1 MTRTV
6 FDTAQVAHVWAQ
18 GRQEE
23 GRNAA
28 RRVYFEGAKLFS
40 YGSHFLTGYR
50 LPDGSAFLN
59 SGRYSVSTARH
70 QSQARYAIPGR
81 VSDVTGQPMRLYV
94 PAPLM
99 NETGRYR
106 SGGNPLPDFMEE
118 EIFARP
124 VWRDRAGQEV
134 PGPYDATGER
144 VGFKVYGETRPA
156 TPAQAKAARPALLN
170 LFLNCEETAPAETI
184 QAAFRYAGAK
194 PEEAAKAAAKV
205 AAAHAK
211 RAKEEAAKRAKD
223 KADGAARDAKAAAAR
238 PLSDFAATVQEA
250 RADLKRH
257 NRRGDCER
265 ARDRLL
271 ENATALFRAAKE
283 AKARG
288 WTRVAADLKAR
299 EKVLRQG
306 AAGLESYAVTLARL
320 SYWGEK
326 KGEIRAGL
334 AALRGEGPALV
345 GGYAWQVK
353 RQAAE
358 SLLKDCRAAA
368 LAPVDDSEGAFPAD
382 LARAARLMGASLPA
396 MAAGLESIVAALQGA
411 ESRAYAGQ
419 ARATIRAEVASLRAW
434 KEAGPGADL
443 KTAEEAA
450 KVAGRYALVTYYA
463 GAVHR
468 PQVPAAYRLAGFT
481 GEAFAAIKEAAKA
494 RAVALKLEESAAKIE
509 AWRAGEGPLP
519 GRLSDPSGGALLRA
533 VGVKRDDSGAI
544 TGGRLGTSWGAEV
557 PLVQAVAAFRFL
569 KLCRDNARA
578 WRANG
583 RTLQVGH
590 FRIDSVDT
598 SGNFRAGCH
607 SINWPE
613 VAALA
618 ARLGLSDLAPADTTK
633 ESAHG

>member
-1 MTRTV
+1 MTRAV
-6 FDTAQVAHVWAQ
+6 FDTAMTAHIWAQ

-23 GRNAA
+23 GRNPA
-28 RRVYFEGAKLFS
+28 RRVFFEGPRLYS
-40 YGSHFLTGYR
+40 YGRHFLTGYR
-50 LPDGSAFLN
+50 LPDGCAFLN
-59 SGRYSVSTARH
+59 SDRYSVSTSRHQRDAARAVRGRGYSFPDLSKVADFFDSYVFNLPRFVWPDGFESDSPYVDGRARH
-70 QSQARYAIPGR
+70 ESRR
-81 VSDVTGQPMRLYV
+81 E
-94 PAPLM
+94 
-99 NETGRYR
+99 N
-106 SGGNPLPDFMEE
+106 
-118 EIFARP
+118 
-124 VWRDRAGQEV
+124 
-134 PGPYDATGER
+134 
-144 VGFKVYGETRPA
+144 RPA
-156 TPAQAKAARPALLN
+156 TAAELKEARPRLLA
-170 LFLNCEETAPAETI
+170 LFLAMREPPPAESMT
-184 QAAFRYAGAK
+184 AAYRYAGAK
-194 PEEAAKAAAKV
+194 PEEAAKAARKV
-205 AAAHAK
+205 AAAHEK
-211 RAKEEAAKRAKD
+211 RAKEEAAES
-223 KADGAARDAKAAAAR
+223 AARLSKQRATFARNAAAMTLETYAGQV
-238 PLSDFAATVQEA
+238 AAA
-250 RADLKRH
+250 RADLKKY
-257 NRRGDCER
+257 NRRGEWER

-271 ENATALFRAAKE
+271 ENATILFRAAKE

-320 SYWGEK
+320 SYWAEK
-326 KGEIRAGL
+326 KGDIRAGL

-396 MAAGLESIVAALQGA
+396 MAAGLESIVAALQGT

-607 SINWPE
+607 VINWPE

-618 ARLGLSDLAPADTTK
+618 ARLGLSDLTPADTT